1 MSSTGVTDY
10 SSFFNTYTLS
20 TVAMVAYSY
29 DSETVND
36 GDFRYIQATPTLTD
50 AAYDTSTGINSAT
63 YSLVDLIDVRVCG
76 TDSNY
81 VMVASCAG
89 TLSSSSSRTFS
100 SGMVEYGDTEGLY
113 DGSSTMD
120 LSGKAIMIDTGV
132 LELRNDVNYI
142 LDNAIIFDTGYTN
155 EYGDG
160 FAQWITD
167 VPYGSTITMNG
178 GEVNGLYPLT
188 ATGDVVGLIIGGLAG
203 SFENALNLD
212 IDGVTFN
219 NIVGIRTWC
228 W

>member
-1 MSSTGVTDY
+1 M
-10 SSFFNTYTLS
+10 
-20 TVAMVAYSY
+20 
-29 DSETVND
+29 
-36 GDFRYIQATPTLTD
+36 
-50 AAYDTSTGINSAT
+50 
-63 YSLVDLIDVRVCG
+63 
-76 TDSNY
+76 
-81 VMVASCAG
+81 
-89 TLSSSSSRTFS
+89 
-100 SGMVEYGDTEGLY
+100 
-113 DGSSTMD
+113 
-120 LSGKAIMIDTGV
+120 

-188 ATGDVVGLIIGGLAG
+188 ATGDVAGLIIGGLAG

-219 NIVGIRTWC
+219 NIVGIATGAGDRTSSSTFGSLTSTSRPRLRLKTVSSTITETLTSDHRYTQMQITVSD
-228 W
+228 